1 MNQGI
6 GVVWGEDE
14 RRVWYIRAREGRT
27 RVREARV
34 RVLRN
39 IIMQSGET
47 EKKRMTKGRKRR
59 FLIGS

>member
-1 MNQGI
+1 M
-6 GVVWGEDE
+6 WGEDE
-14 RRVWYIRAREGRT
+14 RRVRYIRAREGRT

-39 IIMQSGET
+39 IIMQSEET